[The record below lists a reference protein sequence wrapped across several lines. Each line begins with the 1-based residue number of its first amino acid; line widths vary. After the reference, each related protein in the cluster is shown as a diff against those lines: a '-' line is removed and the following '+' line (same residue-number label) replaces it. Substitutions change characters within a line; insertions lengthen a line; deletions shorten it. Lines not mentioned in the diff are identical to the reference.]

1 MCIRDRYMAGLMG
14 NVEGYEINSSRI
26 DSPVL
31 YVGLGGGFGDYGAW
45 WYEDEVGE
53 TNSRVTTI
61 SWNNQGHGSLLIDR
75 NSSELWALIDDW
87 VDGKQPIK
95 RSHEI

>member
-1 MCIRDRYMAGLMG
+1 MG

-31 YVGLGGGFGDYGAW
+31 YVELGGGFGDYGAW

-61 SWNNQGHGSLLIDR
+61 SWNNQGRGSLLIDR

-87 VDGKQPIK
+87 VAGKQPIK
-95 RSHEI
+95 KIT